1 MIRVGPAGWS
11 YADWEGPIHPR
22 PRPKAYHGLE
32 LLASVFGCLE
42 INSSFYRLP
51 NPESCIRW
59 LELTQNL
66 PHFRFTAK
74 LQQDFTHQREQRF
87 ATPRALEAGLS
98 AYRSALQPLLASPQF
113 GALLIQFPFTFAPNP
128 RNLRYLTTLVQATA
142 DLRPVL
148 ELRQRSWYQ
157 ASNLRAIEATG
168 ASLCALDLPFS
179 ADHQSADFTGLGPI
193 GYLRLHGRN
202 SAAWFDPQAGRD
214 QRYDYAYS
222 APELAAVAERVQ
234 RSAKQRGPTYVIT
247 NNHFGGQAVAA
258 GVQLLALLGQA
269 PGDLPAHWREH
280 FPELAKIAPPRHTG
294 GLF

>member
-1 MIRVGPAGWS
+1 MILIGPAGWS

-22 PRPKAYHGLE
+22 PKPKSYQGLE
-32 LLASVFGCLE
+32 LLAGVFGCLE

-51 NPESCIRW
+51 KPESCSRW
-59 LELTQNL
+59 LELTQKR

-74 LQQDFTHQREQRF
+74 LQQDFTHLREQRF

-98 AYRSALQPLLASPQF
+98 AYRSAMQPLLASPQF
-113 GALLIQFPFTFAPNP
+113 GALLIQFPFSFAPNP

-148 ELRQRSWYQ
+148 ELRQRAWYVGEH
-157 ASNLRAIEATG
+157 LRAIEASG
-168 ASLCALDLPFS
+168 ASLSALDLPYS
-179 ADHQSADFTGLGPI
+179 ADHPSADFTGLGPI

-214 QRYDYAYS
+214 QRYNYAYS
-222 APELAAVAERVQ
+222 APELVSVAERVQ
-234 RSAKQRGPTYVIT
+234 RSAKQRDLNYVIT

-269 PGDLPAHWREH
+269 PGDLPAHWRDA
-280 FPELAKIAPPRHTG
+280 FPELAKIAPARPSG
-294 GLF
+294 ELF